1 MAREDLRRNAT
12 GGKGK
17 IAFHLADGVLEERES
32 DGGDSFNDD
41 RDRTRTASATTTA
54 KTKQREG
61 S

>member
-1 MAREDLRRNAT
+1 MRRNAT